1 MMNDTTHTP
10 TADFRVRLEQ
20 TVVHAYR
27 LEHEFDDRARG
38 KRSRWMRLAAVI
50 VVSVAIGATAG
61 IASGQIRDA
70 VRRDSLLD
78 AAKADA
84 TLAAVRLDLAR
95 ERLADTKRRYD
106 VGASDAT
113 SLANADAE
121 LREMEAQVM
130 RTRYN
135 IEEITATAQAPR
147 DDLNSPLIGGRDFV
161 KDRIMLDL
169 MAAQRRLTAAEGA
182 ASESERRER
191 AGAASDLATLEARV
205 EVERGRAA
213 MTVLAQ
219 RLALRKEFV
228 ERSTPIEQLSAR
240 LANAELQQDIVVAQ
254 QELALARQRAAQAE
268 RQRAAGIVTEFYLVQ
283 AKLKALE
290 REAELQ
296 QLMVRYNQRPK

>member
-1 MMNDTTHTP
+1 MNDTTHTP
-10 TADFRVRLEQ
+10 TADFRDRLERTLLHTYRLEQ
-20 TVVHAYR
+20 EINH
-27 LEHEFDDRARG
+27 RARA
-38 KRSRWMRLAAVI
+38 KRTGWARLAAVI

-70 VRRDSLLD
+70 ARRDSLLD

-84 TLAAVRLDLAR
+84 TLAGVRLNLAR
-95 ERLADTKRRYD
+95 ERLADTKRRFD

-113 SLANADAE
+113 TLANADAE

-147 DDLNSPLIGGRDFV
+147 DDLNSPLIDGRDFV

-182 ASESERRER
+182 ASEAERRER

-228 ERSTPIEQLSAR
+228 ERATPIEQLSAR
-240 LANAELQQDIVVAQ
+240 LANTELQQDIAVAQ

-296 QLMVRYNQRPK
+296 QLMVRYNQRSK

>member
-1 MMNDTTHTP
+1 MNDTTHTP
-10 TADFRVRLEQ
+10 TADFRDRLERTLLHTYRLEQ
-20 TVVHAYR
+20 EINH
-27 LEHEFDDRARG
+27 RARA
-38 KRSRWMRLAAVI
+38 KRTGWARLAAVI

-70 VRRDSLLD
+70 ARRDSLLD

-84 TLAAVRLDLAR
+84 TLAGVRLNLAR
-95 ERLADTKRRYD
+95 ERLADTKRRFD

-113 SLANADAE
+113 TLANADAE

-147 DDLNSPLIGGRDFV
+147 DDLNSPLIDGRDFV

-169 MAAQRRLTAAEGA
+169 MAAQRRLMAAEGA
-182 ASESERRER
+182 ASEAERRER
-191 AGAASDLATLEARV
+191 AGAASDLATLDARV

-228 ERSTPIEQLSAR
+228 ERATPIEQLSAR
-240 LANAELQQDIVVAQ
+240 LANTELQQDIAVAQ

-296 QLMVRYNQRPK
+296 QLMVRYNQRSK

>member
-1 MMNDTTHTP
+1 MNDTTHTP
-10 TADFRVRLEQ
+10 TADFRDRLER
-20 TVVHAYR
+20 TVMHTYH
-27 LEHEFDDRARG
+27 LEQELDHRARA
-38 KRSRWMRLAAVI
+38 KRTGWARLAAVI

-84 TLAAVRLDLAR
+84 TLAAVRLNLAR
-95 ERLADTKRRYD
+95 ERLSDTKRRFD

-182 ASESERRER
+182 AAESERRER
-191 AGAASDLATLEARV
+191 AGAASDLATLEARL

-228 ERSTPIEQLSAR
+228 ERSTPIDQLSAR
-240 LANAELQQDIVVAQ
+240 LANVELQQDIAVAQ
-254 QELALARQRAAQAE
+254 QELDLARQRAAQAE
-268 RQRAAGIVTEFYLVQ
+268 RQRAAGVVTEFYLVQ

-290 REAELQ
+290 REAELH